1 MRLFDRIR
9 AFFTKSAPVASV
21 IPPAPRATF
30 FHPIDVV
37 TYKCRRCGIDSSQAA
52 KTPCRNAPRPR
63 FLELEEIEYEPTATI
78 RSTQEWADAFG
89 PLPSTFRVP
98 EPSPEVAPA
107 PEFEPGGGTFG
118 GGGASASWSDTAPA
132 SDPSY
137 SSTPDSGS
145 SSSESSFGGSGSD
158 FGSSSSGF
166 DSGSSSGS
174 FGGSDL

>member
-1 MRLFDRIR
+1 MFDWLRKLLGLGR
-9 AFFTKSAPVASV
+9 EKQKAPGGA
-21 IPPAPRATF
+21 PALTQPVHYY
-30 FHPIDVV
+30 HPLDLE
-37 TYKCRRCGIDSSQAA
+37 TYRCRRCGVSVTEAP
-52 KTPCRNAPRPR
+52 KVPCKNAPGYREVNRPADA
-63 FLELEEIEYEPTATI
+63 PAATVY
-78 RSTQEWADAFG
+78 SDAFG
-89 PLPSTFRVP
+89 DLPSTFRVP
-98 EPSPEVAPA
+98 EPSPEAAPA

-174 FGGSDL
+174 FGGPDL